1 MGDLEKLS
9 TLYDDSVQYR
19 QHKSLGA
26 WFPTRA
32 RYPHYCRECGD
43 KLPDYLI
50 GICVPCFERAANE

>member
-1 MGDLEKLS
+1 MSDLEKLS
-9 TLYDDSVQYR
+9 TLYDDPKPPREV
-19 QHKSLGA
+19 GA
-26 WFPTRA
+26 RFPIRA